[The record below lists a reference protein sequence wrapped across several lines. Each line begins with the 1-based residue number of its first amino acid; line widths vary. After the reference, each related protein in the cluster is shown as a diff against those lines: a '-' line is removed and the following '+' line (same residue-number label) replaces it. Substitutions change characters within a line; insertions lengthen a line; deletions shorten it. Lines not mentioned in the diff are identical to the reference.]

1 MILPA
6 DKGKATVIIDK
17 EEYNSKLTSMLSD
30 TNTYTKLK
38 KDPTA
43 AYKKKLVAI
52 LTRLEKEEKIK
63 PGDKNFL
70 YPTCTAENVP
80 RIYGSPKIHKDGTPL
95 RPIVDYLG
103 SIAYNV
109 SRSLADILGP
119 LVGKTEHHVLNSKQ
133 LAEEMANI
141 TVEDFEIMNSH
152 DVISLFTKTPIEQT
166 LYA

>member
-1 MILPA
+1 M
-6 DKGKATVIIDK
+6 
-17 EEYNSKLTSMLSD
+17 
-30 TNTYTKLK
+30 
-38 KDPTA
+38 
-43 AYKKKLVAI
+43 
-52 LTRLEKEEKIK
+52 
-63 PGDKNFL
+63 
-70 YPTCTAENVP
+70 YPTAENVP

-133 LAEEMANI
+133 FAEEMTNI

-166 LYA
+166 LRIIRSRLEQDRDLKNRTKLTVNDLMELTEFVLTTTYFSFQGDIYVQNSGPAMGSPLSPIACNIFME